1 MPMNASVRTRLPP
14 VARKKQL
21 LDTAKGMIVEE
32 GLQLFTMEA
41 LARTAGVTTPLVYNY
56 FSGRQVLLKS
66 LLVQEY
72 ESYRLKTVAAVGA
85 AKSFDDVVRAYV
97 TSNFDH
103 HASGSILP
111 ILQSQ
116 PEIVEAIELQLKRD
130 GQQDAE
136 FVVQSTARSFKLTKS
151 QAELVAGMSSGA
163 SIAAAQYAGRV
174 KINREKTIENVLAYV
189 LAGISAIVKKTK

>member
-1 MPMNASVRTRLPP
+1 MNATVRTRLSP
-14 VARKKQL
+14 AGRKKQL
-21 LDTAKGMIVEE
+21 LDTAKAMIVEA
-32 GLQLFTMEA
+32 GLQRFTMEA

-56 FSGRQVLLKS
+56 FSARQALLKS

-72 ESYRLKTVAAVGA
+72 ESYRLKTVAEVGA

-103 HASGSILP
+103 HAPGSILP

-116 PEIVEAIELQLKRD
+116 PEIVEVIELHLKKD
-130 GQQDAE
+130 GQQAAE
-136 FVVQSTARSFKLTKS
+136 FVVQSTAKSFELTKS
-151 QAELVAGMSSGA
+151 EAELVASMSSGA

-174 KINREKTIENVLAYV
+174 GLIARRR
-189 LAGISAIVKKTK
+189 

>member
-1 MPMNASVRTRLPP
+1 MNVTGRTRLSPA
-14 VARKKQL
+14 ARKKQL
-21 LDTAKGMIVEE
+21 LDTAKAMIVEE
-32 GLQLFTMEA
+32 GLQRFTMEA

-56 FSGRQVLLKS
+56 FSSRQALLKS

-72 ESYRLKTVAAVGA
+72 ESYRLKTVAEVGA

-103 HASGSILP
+103 HAPGSILP

-116 PEIVEAIELQLKRD
+116 PEIVEVIERHLKKD
-130 GQQDAE
+130 GQQAAE
-136 FVVQSTARSFKLTKS
+136 FVVQSTAKSFKLTKL
-151 QAELVAGMSSGA
+151 QAELLASMSSGA

-174 KINREKTIENVLAYV
+174 RVNREKTIDNVVAYV

>member
-1 MPMNASVRTRLPP
+1 MNATVRTRLSPA
-14 VARKKQL
+14 ARKKQL
-21 LDTAKGMIVEE
+21 LDTAKAMIVEE
-32 GLQLFTMEA
+32 GLQHFTMEA

-56 FSGRQVLLKS
+56 FSGRQALLKS

-72 ESYRLKTVAAVGA
+72 ESYRLKTVAEVGA

-103 HASGSILP
+103 HAPGSILP

-116 PEIVEAIELQLKRD
+116 PEIVEVIELHLKKD
-130 GQQDAE
+130 GQQAAE
-136 FVVQSTARSFKLTKS
+136 FVVQSTAKSFELTKS
-151 QAELVAGMSSGA
+151 EAELVASMSSGA

-174 KINREKTIENVLAYV
+174 RVNREKTIDNVLAYV
-189 LAGISAIVKKTK
+189 LAGISAIAKKTK

>member
-1 MPMNASVRTRLPP
+1 MNATVRTRLSPA
-14 VARKKQL
+14 ARKKQL
-21 LDTAKGMIVEE
+21 LDTAKAMIVEE
-32 GLQLFTMEA
+32 GLQHFTMEA

-56 FSGRQVLLKS
+56 FSGRQALLKS

-72 ESYRLKTVAAVGA
+72 ESYRLKTVAEVGA

-103 HASGSILP
+103 HAPGSILP

-116 PEIVEAIELQLKRD
+116 PEIVEVIELHLKKD
-130 GQQDAE
+130 GQQAAE
-136 FVVQSTARSFKLTKS
+136 FVVQSTAKSFKLTKS
-151 QAELVAGMSSGA
+151 QAELVASMSSGA

-174 KINREKTIENVLAYV
+174 RVNREKTIDNVLAYV
-189 LAGISAIVKKTK
+189 LAGISAIAKKTK

>member
-1 MPMNASVRTRLPP
+1 MNAIVRTRLSPA
-14 VARKKQL
+14 ARKKQL
-21 LDTAKGMIVEE
+21 LDTAKAMIVEE
-32 GLQLFTMEA
+32 GLQHFTMEA

-56 FSGRQVLLKS
+56 FSGRQALLKS

-72 ESYRLKTVAAVGA
+72 ESYRLKTVAEVGA

-103 HASGSILP
+103 HAPGSILP

-116 PEIVEAIELQLKRD
+116 PEIVEVIELHLKKD
-130 GQQDAE
+130 GQQAAE
-136 FVVQSTARSFKLTKS
+136 FVVQSTAKSFELTKS
-151 QAELVAGMSSGA
+151 EAELVASMSSGA

-174 KINREKTIENVLAYV
+174 GLIARRR
-189 LAGISAIVKKTK
+189 

>member
-1 MPMNASVRTRLPP
+1 MLLSELVCLRQRA
-14 VARKKQL
+14 KKQL
-21 LDTAKGMIVEE
+21 LDTAKAMIVEG
-32 GLQLFTMEA
+32 GLQRFTMEA
-41 LARTAGVTTPLVYNY
+41 LACTAGVTTPLVYNY

-72 ESYRLKTVAAVGA
+72 ESYRLKTVAEVGA

-103 HASGSILP
+103 HAPGSILP

-116 PEIVEAIELQLKRD
+116 PEIVEVIELHLKKD
-130 GQQDAE
+130 GQQAAE
-136 FVVQSTARSFKLTKS
+136 FVVQSTAKSFKLTKS
-151 QAELVAGMSSGA
+151 QAELVASMSSGA

-174 KINREKTIENVLAYV
+174 RVNREKTIDNVLAYV
-189 LAGISAIVKKTK
+189 LAGISAIVKKIK

>member
-1 MPMNASVRTRLPP
+1 MNAIVRTRLSPA
-14 VARKKQL
+14 ARKKQL
-21 LDTAKGMIVEE
+21 LDTAKAMIVEE
-32 GLQLFTMEA
+32 GLQHFTMEA

-56 FSGRQVLLKS
+56 FSGRQALLKS

-72 ESYRLKTVAAVGA
+72 ESYRLKTVAEVGA

-103 HASGSILP
+103 HAPGSILP

-116 PEIVEAIELQLKRD
+116 PEIVEVIELHLKKD
-130 GQQDAE
+130 GQQAAE
-136 FVVQSTARSFKLTKS
+136 FVVQSTAKSFELTKS
-151 QAELVAGMSSGA
+151 EAELVASMSSGA

-174 KINREKTIENVLAYV
+174 RVNREKTIDNVLAYV
-189 LAGISAIVKKTK
+189 LAGISAIAKKTK

>member
-1 MPMNASVRTRLPP
+1 MNATVRTRLSPA
-14 VARKKQL
+14 ARKKQL
-21 LDTAKGMIVEE
+21 LDTAKAMIVEE
-32 GLQLFTMEA
+32 GLQHFTMEA

-56 FSGRQVLLKS
+56 FSGRQALLKS

-72 ESYRLKTVAAVGA
+72 ESYRLKTVAEVGA

-103 HASGSILP
+103 HAPGSILP

-116 PEIVEAIELQLKRD
+116 PEIVEVIELHLKKD
-130 GQQDAE
+130 GQQAAE
-136 FVVQSTARSFKLTKS
+136 FVVQSTAKSFKLTKS
-151 QAELVAGMSSGA
+151 QAELVASMSSGA

-174 KINREKTIENVLAYV
+174 RVNREKTIDNVLAYV
-189 LAGISAIVKKTK
+189 VAGISAIAKKTK